1 MRSCNKRIEKYASKI
16 SGDITKIRTDNYKDF
31 QVKNYKSSVG
41 LQIEIENKVKSFMSK
56 WGLPSLHTN
65 YYILFLKRILSERY
79 CKSAEE
85 ADITFNKWC
94 ARGLPYDNLRFLGRN
109 FANRRLDLRTINRVQ
124 NMKVYLS
131 CYEGTGTMIHD
142 LSGNE
147 NNATLSGN
155 GWVNDGVIGKG
166 IRFGAGFADYVR
178 VENNDDLK
186 LSIGGEAQPR
196 TLIAWIKGFEP
207 FAEEPNENLLIG
219 KGDEDLTPEASE
231 YKMYINNS
239 DGFRIAASDGSNWNA
254 ITIIPKEDIDLI
266 KGKWV
271 FCALSLNGGVQKN
284 LVSLVVISEDGIGG
298 IIEGPFIKIVTNE
311 TTNPVWLGGTSA
323 AGNPYQANGYAD
335 EIRSYNKYMG
345 VEELLKIFEG
355 EKFRKLTTLL

>member
-1 MRSCNKRIEKYASKI
+1 MRDNDRRIEKFSKKVDGNVYKTRI
-16 SGDITKIRTDNYKDF
+16 DNYKPF
-31 QVKNYKSSVG
+31 QVKNFKASCGNQV
-41 LQIEIENKVKSFMSK
+41 EIENRIKELTSK
-56 WGLPSLHTN
+56 WGLTSLDTN

-109 FANRRLDLRTINRVQ
+109 FANRRLDLRTINRVP
-124 NMKVYLS
+124 NMKVYFS

-147 NNATLSGN
+147 NNGTLSGN
-155 GWVNDGVIGKG
+155 GWINDGAIGKG

-196 TLIAWIKGFEP
+196 TMIAWIKGFEP

-254 ITIIPKEDIDLI
+254 ITIIPKEMIDLI
-266 KGKWV
+266 KGKWI
-271 FCALSLNGGVQKN
+271 FCALSLNGGVHKN
-284 LVSLVVISEDGIGG
+284 LISLVVISEDGIGG
-298 IIEGPFIKIVTNE
+298 IIEEPFIKIVTNE

-323 AGNPYQANGYAD
+323 AGNPYQANGCAD
-335 EIRSYNKYMG
+335 EIRGYDKYMG
-345 VEELLKIFEG
+345 VEELMKIFEG
-355 EKFRKLTTLL
+355 ERFRKLTTLL